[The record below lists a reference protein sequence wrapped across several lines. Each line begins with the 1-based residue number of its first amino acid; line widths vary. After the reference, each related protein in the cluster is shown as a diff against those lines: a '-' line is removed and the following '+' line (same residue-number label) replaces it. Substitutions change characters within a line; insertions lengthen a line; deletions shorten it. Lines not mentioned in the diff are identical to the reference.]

1 MNHTTDGVFENAF
14 TYRLMLTRTARIST
28 QWRNNNQT
36 AQNSRYISLLYML
49 SEVHKMKSLIL
60 LTVLLLVSFQ
70 SAPSLLHEQA
80 DEVHNY
86 STDDGNDDWKMGRR
100 APSEKKNN
108 DTGTAINEQGV
119 KYYTGWR
126 GAPVVV
132 GGTGGSG
139 TRGVASVLNLLGIYM
154 VYLLIYEYE

>member
-1 MNHTTDGVFENAF
+1 
-14 TYRLMLTRTARIST
+14 
-28 QWRNNNQT
+28 
-36 AQNSRYISLLYML
+36 ML

-60 LTVLLLVSFQ
+60 LTVLLLLSFQ
-70 SAPSLLHEQA
+70 SAQSLLHEHA
-80 DEVHNY
+80 DDVPNNY
-86 STDDGNDDWKMGRR
+86 NTADDDDGNDDWKIGRR
-100 APSEKKNN
+100 ALSKKKNN
-108 DTGTAINEQGV
+108 DTGTSINEQGV

-154 VYLLIYEYE
+154 VIIG